1 MFLKKKVLEPF
12 FFCFGT
18 IFFVF
23 EQFSE
28 FFLLELLLRIPSLK
42 ISRTKMLE
50 TDGMAEWSKVQL
62 TESYVKKFI
71 CAAVVQ
77 SLI

>member
-12 FFCFGT
+12 FFVFEQ
-18 IFFVF
+18 IFF

-42 ISRTKMLE
+42 LSRTKMLE
-50 TDGMAEWSKVQL
+50 ADGMAEWSKVQL

>member
-12 FFCFGT
+12 FFVFEQ
-18 IFFVF
+18 IFF

-42 ISRTKMLE
+42 LSRTKMLE
-50 TDGMAEWSKVQL
+50 ADGMAEWSKVQL

-77 SLI
+77 ILI